1 MAMLAEP
8 RKKQKWSVDPRNNN
22 WKNDESRFGLKMLEK
37 MGWSKG
43 KGLGAHEQGETENIK
58 VQIKNNKMGLGATQN
73 HEDNWIAHQDEFNE
87 LLSKLNDCHG
97 QNGSSVAEN
106 KTVFSLEAKSKSS
119 KKRVHYQKYTKG
131 KDLSS
136 RSAIDLACVFGKRLK
151 QIKES
156 GDDEKRTEDN
166 ANISAPKTDD
176 DSELKVETNTVTSSL
191 TMQEYFA
198 SRMAQRKN
206 CKMVQEIKQ
215 ATDAQELVGHEILSN
230 EEVIIKSKKK
240 KRKKSIEKICNF
252 DDPSISKKQTR
263 DGDREI
269 NNGLAED
276 SQVKEKPRSKKSKK
290 KVK

>member
-8 RKKQKWSVDPRNNN
+8 RRKQKWSVDPRNNN

-73 HEDNWIAHQDEFNE
+73 HEDDWIAHQDEFNE

-106 KTVFSLEAKSKSS
+106 KTIFSLEAKSKSS

-136 RSAIDLACVFGKRLK
+136 RSATDLACVFGKRFK
-151 QIKES
+151 QIKGL
-156 GDDEKRTEDN
+156 GDDKRTEDN
-166 ANISAPKTDD
+166 ANISAPKTAD

-206 CKMVQEIKQ
+206 CKMVQEIEQ
-215 ATDAQELVGHEILSN
+215 ATDAQELVGHEMLSN
-230 EEVIIKSKKK
+230 EEVRIKSKKK

-252 DDPSISKKQTR
+252 DDPSISKKQIK

-269 NNGLAED
+269 SNGLTED
-276 SQVKEKPRSKKSKK
+276 SQVKEKPRTKKSKK